1 VEDGVVESIFVTRHR
16 AVVRDGKTSCD
27 APFSR
32 KWWREGSIDG
42 ALLLAGV
49 VDREMGFVRRE

>member
-1 VEDGVVESIFVTRHR
+1 MESIFVTRHR

-27 APFSR
+27 ALFSR